1 MKKTILIVGALLL
14 VGCGPSQQEKERIA
28 EMACAEIMA
37 TRNFEEARRIKIL
50 NEARLEVGLDPIV
63 SSSLFETNI
72 RLGGRSSCIDY
83 IIPPPPPPPKTKAQR
98 EAEEAA
104 AEERKQRAEER
115 RLEREEEERKRAEE
129 RKIKEEQERI
139 AREERERQEEQ
150 RRLEEERLKAEKIR
164 LAEEKKIREEE
175 ERRRYVEENTVTTH
189 LYCPSKSKKSRRSE
203 ESKWFRGYVINKL
216 DDEYL
221 MSEVYTS
228 DQTVDLQKAYKSCV
242 GYPVNAP
249 ANHAIGVT
257 RAEIAKE
264 MWKKNYSDRNEY
276 EFYLIKIQEWKNK
289 RYNSRHPQLERHYFP
304 KFKNPLWCENVGNV
318 DYKMYFYRTIP
329 ELMILDASYGKIN
342 LVDESI
348 LLFGSDWGNQLN
360 RETLIS
366 GNQYESTQAPCEV
379 ITKEEFESKV
389 MIPLKEMFDSVVEP
403 AKQQHKLLQEQLQ
416 KIEKK
421 I

>member
-1 MKKTILIVGALLL
+1 MKRIILIAGALLL

-37 TRNFEEARRIKIL
+37 TRNFEEARRIKII
-50 NEARLEVGLDPIV
+50 NEARQEVGLDPIV

-72 RLGGRSSCIDY
+72 RLGGKSSCIKY

-129 RKIKEEQERI
+129 RRIKEEEERI
-139 AREERERQEEQ
+139 AKVERERQEEQ

-228 DQTVDLQKAYKSCV
+228 DQTIGPDPRPNYKTPLKSCEKFEADLSWQRRFDKYQSQKRAWERPSN
-242 GYPVNAP
+242 GYFSS
-249 ANHAIGVT
+249 
-257 RAEIAKE
+257 K
-264 MWKKNYSDRNEY
+264 
-276 EFYLIKIQEWKNK
+276 
-289 RYNSRHPQLERHYFP
+289 HPQQSYP
-304 KFKNPLWCENVGNV
+304 KFEKPLWCENVGNV
-318 DYKMYFYRTIP
+318 AYEMYFYKAIP
-329 ELMILDASYGKIN
+329 EIMILDSDHPNIN
-342 LVDESI
+342 LVDQSK
-348 LLFGSDWGNQLN
+348 LFIGGQFQSNTLN
-360 RETLIS
+360 RETLVS
-366 GNQYESTQAPCEV
+366 GRKYESTQAPCEV

-389 MIPLKEMFDSVVEP
+389 MIPLKERFDSVVEG

>member
-1 MKKTILIVGALLL
+1 MKKILLIAGALLL
-14 VGCGPSQQEKERIA
+14 VGCGPSQKEKENIA

-50 NEARLEVGLDPIV
+50 NEARLEVGLDPIY

-115 RLEREEEERKRAEE
+115 RLEREEEERKRDEE
-129 RKIKEEQERI
+129 RKIKEEEERI

-228 DQTVDLQKAYKSCV
+228 DQTIGPDPRPYSKTPLKSC
-242 GYPVNAP
+242 
-249 ANHAIGVT
+249 
-257 RAEIAKE
+257 
-264 MWKKNYSDRNEY
+264 D
-276 EFYLIKIQEWKNK
+276 YLSSYYK
-289 RYNSRHPQLERHYFP
+289 NSRPLRDA
-304 KFKNPLWCENVGNV
+304 KPLWCENVGNV
-318 DYKMYFYRTIP
+318 AYGMYFYKAIP
-329 ELMILDASYGKIN
+329 EIMNSEKDTLGYTIDI
-342 LVDESI
+342 VDESK
-348 LLFGSDWGNQLN
+348 LLIGGRFNDTILN
-360 RETLIS
+360 RETLVS
-366 GNQYESTQAPCEV
+366 GNQHQSTQAPCEV